1 MLLVS
6 AGIVAGFSTVVGTG
20 LVAGLV
26 TVTGTSG
33 LTTVTGVDGLS
44 AWAGRMLRAATK
56 ATDVPKDAAR
66 IEMSPWF

>member
-44 AWAGRMLRAATK
+44 AWAGRMLMASIK

>member
-6 AGIVAGFSTVVGTG
+6 AGIVAWFRTVVGTG

-44 AWAGRMLRAATK
+44 PWALRMLRAVTK
-56 ATDVPKDAAR
+56 ATDVPKDAPR
-66 IEMSPWF
+66 IEMSLV